1 MRGLAHLLYF
11 SALLAHEAMGE
22 EVSLADVAEA
32 LFNDNQ
38 RQEWLEQSQT
48 ESAPWEAP
56 PLIRLSLHQFWKR
69 TFNDWSAETR
79 ASLLAQAQAF
89 LAPYRLPGDAVPD
102 WPAATAPPS
111 WETLA
116 TDKKSILIY
125 LSPTCGQA
133 ALDWSRGLLDT
144 LAKQEKLILLAWVDP
159 AGRFTQEEAVLWL
172 SPFREHHSL
181 LLQHTAQDNA
191 ITRWVGKW
199 VNIQCHRTPH
209 PLSPGHHTARIVLW
223 NQPGSAAPEDKE
235 VYRISTAPTQRPQQI
250 EPSDALIRLRQTLAY
265 ATPEERE
272 ARRQTLLRPESE
284 LALSDRRQLLL
295 AGWGNYERS
304 T

>member
-1 MRGLAHLLYF
+1 VRGLAHLLYF

-22 EVSLADVAEA
+22 EVSLAEVAEA

-38 RQEWLEQSQT
+38 RQEWLAQIQT

-89 LAPYRLPGDAVPD
+89 LLPYRMADAAIPD
-102 WPAATAPPS
+102 WPEATAPPS
-111 WETLA
+111 WEALTA
-116 TDKKSILIY
+116 EKKSILLY
-125 LSPTCGQA
+125 LPPTRGQA
-133 ALDWSRGLLDT
+133 ALDWSRALLESIT
-144 LAKQEKLILLAWVDP
+144 QREKPTFLAWVDP
-159 AGRFTQEEAVLWL
+159 SGCFTQEEATLWL
-172 SPFREHHSL
+172 SPFREHRSL
-181 LLQHTAQDNA
+181 LLQHTAQDNGV
-191 ITRWVGKW
+191 TRWVGKW
-199 VNIQCHRTPH
+199 VNIQCHRAPH
-209 PLSPGHHTARIVLW
+209 PFSPGHHTARIVLW

-272 ARRQTLLRPESE
+272 ARRQALLRPESG

-295 AGWGNYERS
+295 AGWGQL
-304 T
+304 